1 MHACQQHYKCREE
14 KQMYTIPS
22 EKGAAVLVAAV
33 LAAGAP
39 RVRVGAVLVPAVLA
53 APENSEEPPASEKPA
68 VGCVE
73 VAVGIFNP
81 PSPAGAAAAEEVA
94 GGGFVNPPSVR
105 PVGAVLLA
113 VLIPPTI
120 PEIHVTCIN
129 KESNLLNTCQSGIQP
144 QNLAYLVP
152 YSALKYVPK
161 RKKSLSPNYIAKSPY
176 FQTKC
181 FADP

>member
-1 MHACQQHYKCREE
+1 
-14 KQMYTIPS
+14 MYTIPS

-73 VAVGIFNP
+73 VAVGSFNP

-113 VLIPPTI
+113 VLVPPTK
-120 PEIHVTCIN
+120 PDVHVICMN
-129 KESNLLNTCQSGIQP
+129 K
-144 QNLAYLVP
+144 
-152 YSALKYVPK
+152 
-161 RKKSLSPNYIAKSPY
+161 
-176 FQTKC
+176 
-181 FADP
+181 

>member
-1 MHACQQHYKCREE
+1 
-14 KQMYTIPS
+14 MYTIPS

-53 APENSEEPPASEKPA
+53 APENSEEPPANEKPA
-68 VGCVE
+68 VGCVV
-73 VAVGIFNP
+73 VAVGSFNP
-81 PSPAGAAAAEEVA
+81 PSPAAAAAEEVA
-94 GGGFVNPPSVR
+94 GGGFVNPPSVS

-144 QNLAYLVP
+144 QILAYLVP

-161 RKKSLSPNYIAKSPY
+161 RKKSLSPHYIAKSPY

-181 FADP
+181 SADP